1 MMAIGATIG
10 ARLQHLQNRKGMK
23 DTELAKVLGI
33 NKATLSRIKDGETEK
48 VSSQVIID
56 AAQHFGV
63 STDFLL
69 GLTDIPDPMNYPV
82 KEFGLTEAA
91 AKAILSEDV
100 HKEILNLLLENQLF
114 CQLTHTMHYA
124 LEPDQTEGIMSRNN
138 LLAYGESLFLEC
150 MNVSL
155 KTKREMKKDSRK
167 IASEIIDPNTVGNH
181 QMLEEFR
188 KIIQQ
193 LRKEMKMKKPPSVP
207 LTREFL
213 KEIDRELLERA
224 GGERKNINPRI
235 VAEVLTDKSLV
246 TNICTPDQR
255 LRFIDLMEEILTEY
269 GGTDGETG
277 TVQ

>member
-10 ARLQHLQNRKGMK
+10 ARLQHLQDRKGMK
-23 DTELAKVLGI
+23 DTELAKVLCI
-33 NKATLSRIKDGETEK
+33 DKATLKRIKDGETEK
-48 VSSQVIID
+48 VSSKVIID

-69 GLTDIPDPMNYPV
+69 GLTDVPDPMNYSV
-82 KEFGLTEAA
+82 EEFGLTEAA
-91 AKAILSEDV
+91 AKAILSGDV
-100 HKEILNLLLENQLF
+100 HMEMLNLLLENQLF

-155 KTKREMKKDSRK
+155 QTKRGMKKDSRK
-167 IASEIIDPNTVGNH
+167 IASEIIDPNTVGNQ

-188 KIIQQ
+188 KVIQQ
-193 LRKEMKMKKPPSVP
+193 IRKEMKMRKPPSVP
-207 LTREFL
+207 VTREFL
-213 KEIDRELLERA
+213 KEIDKELLARA

-235 VAEVLTDKSLV
+235 VAEVMTDKSLV
-246 TNICTPDQR
+246 ANICTPDQR
-255 LRFIDLMEEILTEY
+255 ERFVDLMEEILTEY
-269 GGTDGETG
+269 GGEDGG
-277 TVQ
+277 AGAVQ

>member
-1 MMAIGATIG
+1 MAVGASIG
-10 ARLQHLQNRKGMK
+10 ARINHLKERKGMH
-23 DTELAKVLGI
+23 DTDLAKVLHI
-33 NKATLSRIKDGETEK
+33 DRATLKRIINGDTEK
-48 VSSQVIID
+48 VSSQVIIN

-69 GLTDIPDPMNYPV
+69 GLTDMPDSMNYPV

-100 HKEILNLLLENQLF
+100 HMEMLNLLLENQRF

-150 MNVSL
+150 INASV
-155 KTKREMKKDSRK
+155 KTKREMKKESRK
-167 IASEIIDPNTVGNH
+167 IDSEIIDPNTVGNH

-193 LRKEMKMKKPPSVP
+193 LRKEMKMRKPPSVP
-207 LTREFL
+207 VTREFL
-213 KEIDRELLERA
+213 KEMDKELLARSE
-224 GGERKNINPRI
+224 GERRNINPRI
-235 VAEVLTDKSLV
+235 VAEVMTDKSLV
-246 TNICTPDQR
+246 ANICTPDQR
-255 LRFIDLMEEILTEY
+255 RKFIDLMEDILITYRGED
-269 GGTDGETG
+269 GGTG
-277 TVQ
+277 TI